1 MKAKTL
7 LIVVISILF
16 LSAARER
23 TYMGY
28 QVVDKEFPIAGG
40 KTVSLPVTQA
50 GPIPAENQDFKI
62 EAAGVSVQPSTLN
75 PRQAA
80 LVWHFVLTDKA
91 SKALERV
98 VVEEVYPDAVA
109 AIVVDDHSP
118 ALKEKTWSGASASVE
133 PSPIFTDWLFHD
145 GDSVFVFRF
154 TITPAGRPPV
164 VLYQPA
170 WYSRPIKE
178 QFRQVVATING
189 K

>member
-7 LIVVISILF
+7 LIVVTSILV
-16 LSAARER
+16 LYAAKER

-28 QVVDKEFPIAGG
+28 QVVDKEFSIAGG
-40 KTVSLPVTQA
+40 KTVRLPVTQA

-62 EAAGVSVQPSTLN
+62 EAAGLSVHPSPLN
-75 PRQAA
+75 SKQAA
-80 LVWHFVLTDKA
+80 LAWGFSLTDKA

-98 VVEEVYPDAVA
+98 VVEEVYPSSTART
-109 AIVVDDHSP
+109 VVDDHSP
-118 ALKEKTWSGASASVE
+118 SLQEKLWSGSSASVE
-133 PSPIFTDWLFHD
+133 PNPIFTPWLFD
-145 GDSVFVFRF
+145 DRDSVFVFRF
-154 TITPAGRPPV
+154 TITPAGSPPV

-178 QFRQVVATING
+178 QFRQVVAAING